1 MKLTMH
7 DPKFEKEVQQKMKEL
22 EFSPSESVWANVEK
36 EINQLHARRSFP
48 FFWRLALPALLLLAG
63 GGYYFFRSKPATV
76 SPANPIAAASTHSVP
91 TPPAPSN
98 AATSE
103 TATSET
109 AATETAT
116 SNAAASNPAASKATT
131 SNSATSKAT

>member
-36 EINQLHARRSFP
+36 EINQLHTRRSFP

-76 SPANPIAAASTHSVP
+76 SPANPVAATSTHSVP
-91 TPPAPSN
+91 TAPATSN

-103 TATSET
+103 TAASEP
-109 AATETAT
+109 AT
-116 SNAAASNPAASKATT
+116 SNAAASNTAASKAAT
-131 SNSATSKAT
+131 SNTATSKAT